1 MMQKVMAMTSSH
13 QSRRTL
19 MNCTQNEKLNQVTPH
34 TLIVGV
40 DIAKFKHVA
49 RAQDDR
55 GKILGKALTFTN
67 TTEGFEGFFAWLEE
81 MQHKHEKSDVLV
93 GMEPT
98 GHYWL
103 NLAYTLG
110 D

>member
-1 MMQKVMAMTSSH
+1 
-13 QSRRTL
+13 
-19 MNCTQNEKLNQVTPH
+19 MNCTQNEKLNQVTPP

-67 TTEGFEGFFAWLEE
+67 TKEGFDAFFAWLEE
-81 MQHKHEKSDVLV
+81 QQSFK
-93 GMEPT
+93 
-98 GHYWL
+98 L
-103 NLAYTLG
+103 NLE
-110 D
+110 